1 MEEINHI
8 ETQLSEVV
16 KQQKTQLEY
25 LENIKLSLA
34 KLRTEEVTTI
44 KNLDTL
50 NGAIQ
55 AYNSALN
62 ILKQSGK
69 GIIEA

>member
-1 MEEINHI
+1 MEEINRI

-62 ILKQSGK
+62 ILKQSEK